1 MIHNIISNYLRE
13 KNCTLLGVGPM
24 SKNCVDVAIE
34 IADEYKFPLMLIA
47 SRRQIDSAQH
57 GGGYVNNWTT
67 EAFSNYVKSKSKKN
81 NILLCRDHGGPW
93 QNNFEKNEKYSIER
107 AMKSAKESYLVDI
120 KSDFK
125 VIHIDPSEDLNETPS
140 IDTILFR
147 IYELYEYCWEKAKE
161 LDKEIL
167 FEIGT
172 EEQSGLTNTTSEL
185 DYSLSKIT
193 DFCKIKKF
201 PKPTFVVIQSGT
213 KVAEMKNI
221 GAFDSNIRI
230 KNQLAVEIQVPQMI
244 SICNKYD
251 VLMKAHNTDYI
262 SNSALQSHPKLGI
275 HAVNVA
281 PEYGVCE
288 TRTFVDILEKYSL
301 NYLLDEFQNL
311 SVKSNKWNKWMLPNS
326 NASFKEKALIAG
338 HYVFSSPEFIE
349 IKNEATKYLSNKS
362 VDLDK
367 ELKKS
372 IKKSIMR
379 YVNNLLI
386 V

>member
-1 MIHNIISNYLRE
+1 MHNVISNYLYK

-24 SKNCVDVAIE
+24 SKNCVDVSIE

-67 EAFSNYVKSKSKKN
+67 EAFSNYVKNKSKNN

-120 KSDFK
+120 KAGFK
-125 VIHIDPSEDLNETPS
+125 VIHIDPSEDLNGTPS
-140 IDTILFR
+140 IDIILDR
-147 IYELYEYCWEKAKE
+147 IYELYEYCWEKAME

-172 EEQSGLTNTTSEL
+172 EEQSGLTNTTGEL
-185 DYSLSKIT
+185 DYSLSRIINFCEAKKI
-193 DFCKIKKF
+193 

-221 GAFDSNIRI
+221 GAFDASLRI

-244 SICNKYD
+244 NICNKYN
-251 VLMKAHNTDYI
+251 VLMKAHNADYI

-275 HAVNVA
+275 HAINVA

-288 TRTFVDILEKYSL
+288 SRSLVEILEQYSL
-301 NYLLDEFQNL
+301 NSLSDEFQNL

-338 HYVFSSPEFIE
+338 HYIFSIPEFIE
-349 IKNEATKYLSNKS
+349 IKNEASKYLSNKS
-362 VDLDK
+362 IDLDG
-367 ELKKS
+367 ELKKN

-379 YVNNLLI
+379 YVHNLSI